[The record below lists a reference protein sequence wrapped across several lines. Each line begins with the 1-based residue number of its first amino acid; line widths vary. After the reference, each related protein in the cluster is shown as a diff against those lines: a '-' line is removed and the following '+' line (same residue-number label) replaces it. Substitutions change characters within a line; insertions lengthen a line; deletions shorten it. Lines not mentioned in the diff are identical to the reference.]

1 MTNRGIFLCRDQTSI
16 SQEMSIFIVM
26 YPWHLFTCDTDT
38 SGGQVSF
45 SERQQKSDAS
55 IAFDIIVN
63 TS

>member
-1 MTNRGIFLCRDQTSI
+1 
-16 SQEMSIFIVM
+16 MSIFIVM

-55 IAFDIIVN
+55 IAFDTIVN